1 MSVGAL
7 GEFSTSRTHKHILG
21 VSAIFGKEIARKQID
36 VLTTFGAGLDFD
48 PEEVFHWGSRGA
60 AEKAL
65 RSI

>member
-7 GEFSTSRTHKHILG
+7 GEFSASCAHKHILG
-21 VSAIFGKEIARKQID
+21 MSTVFGKKIARKQID